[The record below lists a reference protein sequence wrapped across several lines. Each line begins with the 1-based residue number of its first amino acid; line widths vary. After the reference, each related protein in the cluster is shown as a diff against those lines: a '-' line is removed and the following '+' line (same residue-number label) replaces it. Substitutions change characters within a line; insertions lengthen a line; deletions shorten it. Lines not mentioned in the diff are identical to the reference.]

1 MSLPEYLD
9 CELSLTAPD
18 QASLTLDGRV
28 YSGRPT
34 LDEAALQRLRASLG
48 PLQYGTELFAALLPP
63 DSDLLSGYREALAV
77 ARHEDKLLRLR
88 LRVADTAPAELHTL
102 RWELLYDSRKS
113 ITFGCSREIA
123 FSRDCA
129 VPEPPGA
136 AVREVPRLLV
146 AAADPSNLAELGL
159 PAMDRDEARRSI
171 DEALKPLTGLM
182 VWELLDG
189 PVTAARLRDRLVA
202 GGFHAL
208 HLQAHGLLLPARA
221 TASLVLEAEE
231 GTAEGHKADFVDEES
246 FAQIVE
252 GLRDLRLVTLIACH
266 GGMQSSGA
274 PLSGLGPGLVRRG
287 VPAVVAMRQSISFEA
302 ARSFCAY
309 FYSNLARGG
318 TVDRAANEARQQLRL
333 SRRDSDEWGTPV
345 LFMRLRDG
353 LLWEPRTP
361 PAVTAGA
368 GGASTVKWPALLARI
383 QSDNFVP
390 FLGPGVCRG
399 LLPSAAEI
407 AELWAS
413 QYDGFPLDGRT
424 DLPAVAQFVET
435 KEGRG
440 FPQDRLP
447 ALLTEELLHREQI
460 NERKRYEGLRL
471 SEVIDRLA
479 ERHFDKDADEP
490 HRLLAGLKISTYA
503 TTNFDTF
510 QAAALRWQGK
520 KPKVERC
527 RWREDATTLPPE
539 YETLSGT
546 PQEPLVFHMYGNDE
560 DPTSFVLTEDDHLDF
575 LRAISAEPKLLP
587 LHFKRKLTEAMLL
600 FLGYDVRRLDCR
612 VLLRG
617 LIAHL
622 KDLRRGRI
630 AVLQIDPSED
640 DAPRT
645 EELRAYMEGCCQE
658 LQIEVY
664 WGSVRDFLRELKNR
678 LGDAGGRG

>member
-1 MSLPEYLD
+1 LSPPEYLD

-18 QASLTLDGRV
+18 QASLTLGGRV
-28 YSGRPT
+28 YSGRPA
-34 LDEAALQRLRASLG
+34 LDEGALQRLRAALG
-48 PLQYGTELFAALLPP
+48 PLQYGVDLFAALFPA

-77 ARHEDKLLRLR
+77 ARHEDKFLRLR
-88 LRVADTAPAELHTL
+88 LRVADGAPAELHSL
-102 RWELLYDSRKS
+102 RWELLHDARKA

-129 VPEPPGA
+129 VSEPPGA
-136 AVREVPRLLV
+136 AVRDIPRLLI
-146 AAADPSNLAELGL
+146 AAADPANLDDFGL
-159 PAMDRDEARRSI
+159 PAMAPDAARKSI
-171 DEALKPLTGLM
+171 EEALKPLAGLIA
-182 VWELLDG
+182 WEFLDG
-189 PVTAARLRDRLVA
+189 PVTAARLRDRLIA

-208 HLQAHGLLLPARA
+208 HLQAHGVLLPARA
-221 TASLVLEAEE
+221 SASLVLEAEDGE
-231 GTAEGHKADFVDEES
+231 GGERQADFVDEES

-252 GLRDLRLVTLIACH
+252 GVRDLRLVTLIACH
-266 GGMQSSGA
+266 GGMQSSAA

-287 VPAVVAMRQSISFEA
+287 VPAVVAMGQAISFEA
-302 ARSFCAY
+302 ARSFCAH
-309 FYSNLARGG
+309 FYRNLARGG
-318 TVDRAANEARQQLRL
+318 TVDRAANEARHQLRL
-333 SRRDSDEWGTPV
+333 SHRDSDEWGTPV

-353 LLWEPRTP
+353 LLWEPKAP
-361 PAVTAGA
+361 SALAAGSRA
-368 GGASTVKWPALLARI
+368 ASTVKWPALLARI

-447 ALLTEELLHREQI
+447 ALLAEELLNREQV

-471 SEVIDRLA
+471 SEVIAKLA
-479 ERHFDKDADEP
+479 ERHFDKDVDEP
-490 HRLLAGLKISTYA
+490 HRLLTALKISTFV

-510 QAAALRWQGK
+510 LAAALRWQGK
-520 KPKVERC
+520 SPKVEHC
-527 RWREDATTLPPE
+527 RWREDVSALPPE
-539 YETLSGT
+539 YETLSGSL
-546 PQEPLVFHMYGNDE
+546 QEPLVFHMYGNDA
-560 DPTSFVLTEDDHLDF
+560 DPTSLVLTEDDHLDF
-575 LRAISAEPKLLP
+575 LRAISAEPRLLP

-617 LIAHL
+617 LVAHL

-630 AVLQIDPSED
+630 AVLQIDPGED
-640 DAPRT
+640 DAPRVG
-645 EELRAYMEGCCQE
+645 ELRAYMEGCCQE

-664 WGSVRDFLRELKNR
+664 WGSVRDFLRELKSR
-678 LGDAGGRG
+678 LEGAGGR